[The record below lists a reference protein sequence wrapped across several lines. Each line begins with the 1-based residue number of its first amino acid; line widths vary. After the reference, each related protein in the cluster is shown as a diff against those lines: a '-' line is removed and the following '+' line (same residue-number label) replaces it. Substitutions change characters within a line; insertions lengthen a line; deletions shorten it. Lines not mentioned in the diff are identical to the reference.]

1 MKHVPLKEMILAAI
15 FAALTAVGA
24 FLRIPGIGEVSF
36 TLQVLFCFLSGLLLG
51 PLWGGASQIV
61 YVLLGIFGLPVFT
74 SGGGIGSFASP
85 TFGFVL
91 GLIPAAVTVG
101 LLVPKNPERRNFWR
115 LLAAQAVALAV
126 LYLCGLP
133 YLYIK
138 MNGVLSV
145 WKTIWSGCLIFLPY
159 DAVKMVLASLLAVRL
174 HKTGLVGKK

>member
-1 MKHVPLKEMILAAI
+1 MKHFPLKQMILAAI

-24 FLRIPGIGEVSF
+24 FLKIPGVGDVSF

-51 PLWGGASQIV
+51 PWWGAASQIV
-61 YVLLGIFGLPVFT
+61 YVLLGLFGLPVFT
-74 SGGGIGSFASP
+74 SGGGFGSFTFP

-101 LLVPKNPERRNFWR
+101 LLVPKKPEKRNFWR

-133 YLYIK
+133 YLYII
-138 MNGVLSV
+138 MNGKLSV
-145 WKTIWSGCLIFLPY
+145 WKTIWTGCLIFLPY
-159 DAVKMVLASLLAVRL
+159 DALKMVCASALSVRL
-174 HKTGLVGKK
+174 HKTGLVD